1 MQFSISVFCNTLLLE
16 IIQRQNIV
24 ANISKSLLKT
34 LKYFTCLLDPA
45 VDGASRVPEDMFN
58 IILLGLTGT
67 GKSASGNTILA
78 AGNSRSLHPKEFF
91 RSEANSVPVTKQ
103 CEAIEAK
110 LKGVRVR
117 VVDTPDFFSDLIDDP
132 QRHIEECKK
141 YLVSGRYAVLLVI
154 QTGRFTD
161 GERGILE
168 KLEKKLE
175 CEIRH
180 HTTVLLTHAED
191 LKGDPRVYINDEVHL
206 KRTVKMCGNRFH
218 LFKNNSKEPKQV
230 KELIQKIP
238 SFEQI
243 IWEDDKGESKNSQT
257 DCCLC

>member
-1 MQFSISVFCNTLLLE
+1 MTHNTLLLE
-16 IIQRQNIV
+16 IIQKQNIV

-78 AGNSRSLHPKEFF
+78 AGNSRSHHPKELFK
-91 RSEANSVPVTKQ
+91 SEADSVPVTKQ

-110 LKGVRVR
+110 KLKGAQVM
-117 VVDTPDFFSDLIDDP
+117 VVDTPDFFSDLIEDP

-154 QTGRFTD
+154 QTGRLTD
-161 GERGILE
+161 GERGILDKLEE
-168 KLEKKLE
+168 KLD
-175 CEIRH
+175 CEISH

-191 LKGDPRVYINDEVHL
+191 LKGDPRVYINSEVHL
-206 KRTVKMCGNRFH
+206 KRTVEMCGNRFH
-218 LFKNNSKEPKQV
+218 LFKNKSKQPQQV
-230 KELIQKIP
+230 KELVEKIP
-238 SFEQI
+238 FFKQI
-243 IWEDDKGESKNSQT
+243 DWEDDKSKNMG
-257 DCCLC
+257 CCLS